1 MKLFLFFINSIYW
14 LWAFS
19 VPVIVSGLPA
29 WYLYEKAHKNLPYS
43 ILLLIAG
50 IVSGI
55 ITAEAIRRKYGLVNF
70 LAGFPQHLTWMKRK
84 KPLKKQ
90 GLLNGST
97 FQIII
102 TPEAGTGIAATLLQ
116 YINFK
121 IAGKRNAA
129 IHLLDCLYKIIFT
142 GFVNIRG
149 EFLGADIY
157 QRWIIAKFK
166 EPSQA
171 L

>member
-70 LAGFPQHLTWMKRK
+70 FSRVSATPDLDEK
-84 KPLKKQ
+84 KEA
-90 GLLNGST
+90 
-97 FQIII
+97 
-102 TPEAGTGIAATLLQ
+102 PEKAGT
-116 YINFK
+116 
-121 IAGKRNAA
+121 
-129 IHLLDCLYKIIFT
+129 
-142 GFVNIRG
+142 
-149 EFLGADIY
+149 
-157 QRWIIAKFK
+157 
-166 EPSQA
+166 S
-171 L
+171 